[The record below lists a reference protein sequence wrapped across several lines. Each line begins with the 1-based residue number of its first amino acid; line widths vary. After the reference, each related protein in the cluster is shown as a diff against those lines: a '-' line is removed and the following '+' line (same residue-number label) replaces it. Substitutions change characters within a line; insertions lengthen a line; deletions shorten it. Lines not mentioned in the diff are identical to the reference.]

1 MSDEPELA
9 CYESPLAQPR
19 VRRKALKR
27 CLKLLRKVTKSADGQ
42 KRRTLKRGVVEVTK
56 TIRKEGG
63 GGGLVFMAS
72 DVFPVDIISHAFVG
86 PKALLGEACGS
97 VRRQSLQRSRR
108 RHAGAFRL
116 MAVPQ
121 RRGPLISMGR
131 RRSAFFDDV
140 CDCMHASA
148 QHRDPILIIHDS
160 KSLMSLATMPC
171 GQDGLERG

>member
-72 DVFPVDIISHAFVG
+72 DVFPVDIISHLPAFCESKDLPYAFVG

-97 VRRQSLQRSRR
+97 VRPASVVMLPPPRATPRTPISTAKSPPTCRR
-108 RHAGAFRL
+108 FSPDGGASAAGA
-116 MAVPQ
+116 PD
-121 RRGPLISMGR
+121 
-131 RRSAFFDDV
+131 FDG
-140 CDCMHASA
+140 SS
-148 QHRDPILIIHDS
+148 P
-160 KSLMSLATMPC
+160 
-171 GQDGLERG
+171 